1 MDTSTDRLVRTP
13 ESLRP
18 AERPTVP
25 AELVVYESIDE
36 LRPEWD
42 RLAARVGA
50 PLFVR
55 SGWFD
60 AWVGAFE
67 PRGFRL
73 VAVRRDGRLAGVMPV
88 ILGRRAL
95 HSATNFHTPFYA
107 PLAEDLDTLRDL
119 ICGAL
124 TLRHGGLD
132 VNYVPRAGAT
142 AAVLRDLAGD
152 RGLRS
157 MEIEIGRQPYV
168 DTSGCWNQYLATVP
182 RKPRREVGR
191 LRRRLE
197 EQGALELSVEETS
210 AEALDE
216 GLSIE
221 GSGWKTDAGS
231 AILSCPHTERFYR
244 RVADWARE
252 EGWLKLALLRL
263 DGRMIAFDL
272 CLQAGG
278 AVCAL
283 KGGFDP
289 EMRRFGP
296 GTLLTYESLA
306 RAFAAEDIVSYEFL
320 GTDEPYK
327 LVWTQHRRPLAR
339 IQLFAPTPGGVAR
352 YVARR
357 HLRPAAKRA
366 AGYVRL
372 RPQAG
377 ATPEAPSRRT
387 A

>member
-1 MDTSTDRLVRTP
+1 
-13 ESLRP
+13 
-18 AERPTVP
+18 
-25 AELVVYESIDE
+25 
-36 LRPEWD
+36 
-42 RLAARVGA
+42 
-50 PLFVR
+50 
-55 SGWFD
+55 
-60 AWVGAFE
+60 
-67 PRGFRL
+67 
-73 VAVRRDGRLAGVMPV
+73 MPV

-132 VNYVPRAGAT
+132 VNYLPRAGAT

-327 LVWTQHRRPLAR
+327 MTWTDTTRERVRVRSFRRTVSGDLAALARHHARPL
-339 IQLFAPTPGGVAR
+339 
-352 YVARR
+352 
-357 HLRPAAKRA
+357 
-366 AGYVRL
+366 VRKV
-372 RPQAG
+372 RG
-377 ATPEAPSRRT
+377 R
-387 A
+387 